1 MKKGDASTF
10 CEIIK
15 AMSRSRFTL
24 KVEASLFF
32 LLLFVLPPLL
42 AGYVPGEILLKF
54 KPAITRSITAE
65 VSVKK
70 MLEVSIS
77 KVSQLSSRCKV
88 DIPTVKD
95 VLKEIGVLHLKFPPD
110 SDVLKIIEKYRADV
124 DVEYAEPNYIRRIFV
139 TPNDTYY
146 GQQWGLTKIWADYA
160 WDVTKGD
167 TSIVVAVVDTGV
179 DTDHPDLLKN
189 LVPYPYGYDFAYGDS
204 DPNDG
209 HGHGTHV
216 AGIIAAVTNNNTGV
230 AGVSWYSKILAVK
243 VLDDNGEGSDVNVAK
258 GIEYAAD
265 RAKVINLSLGGTMP
279 TSVLQDA
286 VNYARGKNCVV
297 IAAAGN
303 DNKNEENFPA
313 ACDGV
318 IAVGATD
325 QNDNK
330 ASFSNYGDWITVVAP
345 GTSIMSTMPNHSVT
359 MNDKGYSQN
368 YASLSG
374 TSMAT
379 PFVSGVSALIFA
391 RFPVLTNTEV
401 ELRLKRGVDDL
412 GAAGK
417 DSVYGYRRIN
427 AAKAIGDFLSAVDP
441 IKIYAYPNPL
451 RFPESTKII
460 IKNVPLITGLTVKI
474 YNIAGELVREFKD
487 DEIILNWNPDFAY
500 IDWNGKNS
508 YDQRV
513 ASGVYLAVVSDGTRT
528 AIEKIMVIK

>member
-32 LLLFVLPPLL
+32 LLLFVLPPLW
-42 AGYVPGEILLKF
+42 AGYAPGEILLKF

-110 SDVLKIIEKYRADV
+110 SDVLKIIEKYRADP
-124 DVEYAEPNYIRRIFV
+124 DVEYAEPNYIRHIFV
-139 TPNDTYY
+139 SPPPNDTYY

-179 DTDHPDLLKN
+179 DTDHIDLLAN
-189 LVPYPYGYDFAYGDS
+189 LTSPKGYDFVNGDS

-230 AGVSWYSKILAVK
+230 AGISWYSKILAVK
-243 VLDDNGEGSDVNVAK
+243 VLSDNGEGSDANVAE
-258 GIEYAAD
+258 GINYAAN

-279 TSVLQDA
+279 ASVLQEA
-286 VNYARGKNCVV
+286 VNYARGKGCVV

-303 DNKNEENFPA
+303 DDKNEKNYPA

-330 ASFSNYGDWITVVAP
+330 ASFSNYGDWIIVVAP
-345 GTSIMSTMPNHSVT
+345 GTDIWSTFPNHAHSYKEEVF
-359 MNDKGYSQN
+359 N
-368 YASLSG
+368 YDSLQG

-379 PFVSGVSALIFA
+379 PFVSGV
-391 RFPVLTNTEV
+391 
-401 ELRLKRGVDDL
+401 
-412 GAAGK
+412 
-417 DSVYGYRRIN
+417 
-427 AAKAIGDFLSAVDP
+427 
-441 IKIYAYPNPL
+441 
-451 RFPESTKII
+451 
-460 IKNVPLITGLTVKI
+460 
-474 YNIAGELVREFKD
+474 
-487 DEIILNWNPDFAY
+487 
-500 IDWNGKNS
+500 
-508 YDQRV
+508 
-513 ASGVYLAVVSDGTRT
+513 
-528 AIEKIMVIK
+528 